1 MYNREKG
8 LRCHVC
14 TGCGRCPGVTP
25 VGSAAGQL
33 HVLTESRSGKAPV
46 PLPPGSGRLVVAD
59 IGTTTIAMLLY
70 GPDGAVEDRYVSV
83 NPQVKYGADVI
94 SRIRAAENKEC
105 SAEMSRMVR
114 GELEKGLVRFRD
126 RLPKDEGLRLV
137 AAANTTM
144 IYLLMEWDAAELG
157 RAPFRA
163 SRLGISETEIAGV
176 PCYLLPGMSAFVGG
190 DITAGIYACG
200 MAEADEI
207 SLLIDLGTN
216 GELALGN
223 RERRL
228 ACATAAGPAFEG
240 GVNRGI
246 WGSDMISLLAALR
259 RKGLLDETGLLAE
272 EYFETGVRVG
282 NVCVTQESVRSVQMA
297 KAAIAAGIGILLD
310 QYGIGMEQVGSVV
323 LAGGFGYYLN
333 PADAAEIGLL
343 PAELAKR
350 TVAGGNT
357 ALAGA
362 LRAGRILLQ
371 PRGDESL
378 RRCLE
383 NIVSGTRCLN
393 LGEESAFGERYL
405 DAMALG
411 SNTPPQATEH
421 QS

>member
-25 VGSAAGQL
+25 VGSAEGQL
-33 HVLTESRSGKAPV
+33 HVLTESGGGKAPV
-46 PLPPGSGRLVVAD
+46 PLPPGGGRLAVAD

-94 SRIRAAENKEC
+94 SRIRAAENGDC
-105 SAEMSRMVR
+105 AAEMSRMVR
-114 GELEKGLVRFRD
+114 GELEKGLVRFRG

-137 AAANTTM
+137 VAANTTM
-144 IYLLMEWDAAELG
+144 IYLLMGWDAAELG

-163 SRLGISETEIAGV
+163 SRLGVSETEIAGV

-200 MAEADEI
+200 MAETDEI
-207 SLLIDLGTN
+207 TLLIDLGTN

-272 EYFETGVRVG
+272 EYFETGVRIG

-310 QYGIGMEQVGSVV
+310 QYGIGMEQVRSVV

-371 PRGDESL
+371 PQGDEKL

-393 LGEESAFGERYL
+393 LGEEPAFGERYL
-405 DAMALG
+405 SAMALG

-421 QS
+421 

>member
-1 MYNREKG
+1 MYNRGKG

-14 TGCGRCPGVTP
+14 MGCGRCPGVTP
-25 VGSAAGQL
+25 AGSAAGQL
-33 HVLTESRSGKAPV
+33 HVLTESWGGKDPV
-46 PLPPGSGRLVVAD
+46 PMPPGGGRLAVAD
-59 IGTTTIAMLLY
+59 IGTTTVAMLLY
-70 GPDGAVEDRYVSV
+70 GTDGVVEDRYVSV

-94 SRIRAAENKEC
+94 SRIRAAENGEC
-105 SAEMSRMVR
+105 AAEMSRMVR
-114 GELEKGLVRFRD
+114 GELEKGLVRFRG
-126 RLPKDEGLRLV
+126 RLSKDEGLRLV
-137 AAANTTM
+137 VAANTTM
-144 IYLLMEWDAAELG
+144 IYLLMGWDAAELG

-163 SRLGISETEIAGV
+163 SRLGISETEIAGGS
-176 PCYLLPGMSAFVGG
+176 CYLLPGMSAFVGG

-246 WGSDMISLLAALR
+246 WGSDMISLLATLR
-259 RKGLLDETGLLAE
+259 RKGLLDGTGLLAE
-272 EYFETGVRVG
+272 EYFETGVRIG
-282 NVCVTQESVRSVQMA
+282 NICVTQEAVRCVQMA

-371 PRGDESL
+371 PQGEESL

-383 NIVSGTRCLN
+383 NIISGTRCLN
-393 LGEESAFGERYL
+393 LGEETEFGERYL
-405 DAMALG
+405 CAMALK
-411 SNTPPQATEH
+411 
-421 QS
+421 